1 MEKNISSDK
10 KVSSQNQYNPI
21 KDGEVRFSLL
31 FKEFAEKGILPKDY
45 IYDKVREY
53 MAGLGIITIKEMES
67 KGVSKRVSFVTEDA
81 LNKNIL
87 RIVGCSKYG
96 DGITYNYVFT
106 IEGADYMRKLF
117 SDLDESKKLELFTYG
132 SAA

>member
-1 MEKNISSDK
+1 
-10 KVSSQNQYNPI
+10 
-21 KDGEVRFSLL
+21 
-31 FKEFAEKGILPKDY
+31 
-45 IYDKVREY
+45 

-96 DGITYNYVFT
+96 HLPAFQA
-106 IEGADYMRKLF
+106 EML
-117 SDLDESKKLELFTYG
+117 YG
-132 SAA
+132 